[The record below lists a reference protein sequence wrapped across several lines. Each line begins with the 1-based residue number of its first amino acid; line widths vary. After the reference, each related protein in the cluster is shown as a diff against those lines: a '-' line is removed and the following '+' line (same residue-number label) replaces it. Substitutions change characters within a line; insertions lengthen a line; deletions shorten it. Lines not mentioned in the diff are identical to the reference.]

1 MYKNKVE
8 IKMIVLRTRLN
19 RRTRVIWT
27 KSDANKCYLKE
38 GKKKKKIK
46 WQEKWKKIKENV
58 TLSLRV
64 WEKSSTQRSLKLP
77 P

>member
-1 MYKNKVE
+1 MEK
-8 IKMIVLRTRLN
+8 LR
-19 RRTRVIWT
+19 
-27 KSDANKCYLKE
+27 
-38 GKKKKKIK
+38 KKKG
-46 WQEKWKKIKENV
+46 NF